1 MEIKTTAIVAFI
13 LGLVGIIFLP
23 LGIIWAVN
31 TLFSAGIEYSLIN
44 WAAAIFL
51 QVYLQVILK
60 SAVIGSKP
68 AK

>member
-1 MEIKTTAIVAFI
+1 MEIKTTAIFAFV

-44 WAAAIFL
+44 WTAAIFL

-60 SAVIGSKP
+60 SAFLGSKST
-68 AK
+68 K